1 MNLKNYRKFAQG
13 LTFKLMVSHANRE
26 LENMTTRYL
35 LTRDLQQPLV
45 LSVIDGYRAGEFR
58 SIKNLSGGESF
69 VVSLKLGLSKMA
81 SRKVRVDSLYLDEGF
96 GILDEEAFETALEL
110 LFGLQQDG
118 NLIGII
124 SYVSALIERIS
135 TQINII
141 LKSSGLRPTVR
152 PVHYYI

>member
-1 MNLKNYRKFAQG
+1 
-13 LTFKLMVSHANRE
+13 
-26 LENMTTRYL
+26 
-35 LTRDLQQPLV
+35 
-45 LSVIDGYRAGEFR
+45 
-58 SIKNLSGGESF
+58 
-69 VVSLKLGLSKMA
+69 
-81 SRKVRVDSLYLDEGF
+81 
-96 GILDEEAFETALEL
+96 LDEEAFETALEL